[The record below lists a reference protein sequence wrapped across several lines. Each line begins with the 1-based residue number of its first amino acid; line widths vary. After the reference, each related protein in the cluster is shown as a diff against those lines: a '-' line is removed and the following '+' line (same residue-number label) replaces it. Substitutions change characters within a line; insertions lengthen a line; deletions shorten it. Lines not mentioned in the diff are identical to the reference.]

1 MEKERLPEKREREEV
16 IYYQEDEIDLYELWL
31 TLKKRWKVV
40 LSTTALFVLASV
52 VYILVAKP
60 VYEIKTY
67 IQTMYLGG
75 DIGVKPEKV
84 KVELEIRYVLQSNEE
99 ENEFLSKYNAYLD
112 KVELVEGKREQT
124 SDTIKLTIISEN
136 NKNGISYSNHIL
148 KQINEEY
155 APFLKNFINSKE
167 KEILDTKSKIK
178 NLKSDIEQLKL
189 RKNFILKQEIPNLKE
204 KIRFNRERVKKIDEL
219 ILNYRKAVLNYQKTI
234 KNLSFSLKN
243 SNLSESS
250 SLLLISQISQY
261 ENLIS
266 SLEKRIKELEVEKD
280 RIIRET
286 IPSIEKK
293 LTELSTLK
301 IEEINKSIT
310 EKENQIQVL
319 KKDIENLTTLI
330 SPPLTKNF
338 EMLRVVTKD
347 SPAKPKKSLIL
358 AVATVSGLFLGVFL
372 AFFLEWIENARKRH
386 TQTY

>member
-1 MEKERLPEKREREEV
+1 MEKERLPEKREKEEV

-60 VYEIKTY
+60 VYEVKAY
-67 IQTMYLGG
+67 IQTAYLGG
-75 DIGVKPEKV
+75 EIGIKPEKV
-84 KVELEIRYVLQSNEE
+84 KAEIEAKYIPQTSEE
-99 ENEFLSKYNAYLD
+99 KDKYMSTYNAYLD
-112 KVELVEGKREQT
+112 KIDVKEIKKEKTDILELTVLSINNKYGKSFADHILTLIQKEYKPKFEYFLESKKRE
-124 SDTIKLTIISEN
+124 IKSKTL
-136 NKNGISYSNHIL
+136 
-148 KQINEEY
+148 QINK
-155 APFLKNFINSKE
+155 LQNQISQLNLQKNFISKE
-167 KEILDTKSKIK
+167 
-178 NLKSDIEQLKL
+178 
-189 RKNFILKQEIPNLKE
+189 EIPSLKE
-204 KIRFNRERVKKIDEL
+204 KINFHKERIKKIDEL
-219 ILNYRKAVLNYQKTI
+219 ISSYRKSILNYEKTI
-234 KNLSFSLKN
+234 KNLSSSLKN
-243 SNLSESS
+243 PNISDSS
-250 SLLLISQISQY
+250 SLLIISQISQY

-301 IEEINKSIT
+301 IEQINKSIT

-319 KKDIENLTTLI
+319 KKDIENLNILI

-338 EMLRVVTKD
+338 EMLRVTTKD

-372 AFFLEWIENARKRH
+372 AFFLEWIESARKRH

>member
-1 MEKERLPEKREREEV
+1 MEKERLPEKREKEEV

-60 VYEIKTY
+60 VYEVKAY
-67 IQTMYLGG
+67 IQTAYLGG
-75 DIGVKPEKV
+75 EIGIKPEKV
-84 KVELEIRYVLQSNEE
+84 KAEIEAKYIPQTSEE
-99 ENEFLSKYNAYLD
+99 KDKYMSTYNAYLD
-112 KVELVEGKREQT
+112 KIDVKEIKKEKTDILELTVLSINNKYGKSFADHILTLIQKEYKPKFEYFLESKKRE
-124 SDTIKLTIISEN
+124 IKSKTL
-136 NKNGISYSNHIL
+136 
-148 KQINEEY
+148 QINK
-155 APFLKNFINSKE
+155 LQNQISQLNLQKNFISKE
-167 KEILDTKSKIK
+167 
-178 NLKSDIEQLKL
+178 
-189 RKNFILKQEIPNLKE
+189 EIPSLKE
-204 KIRFNRERVKKIDEL
+204 KINFHKERIKKIDEL
-219 ILNYRKAVLNYQKTI
+219 ISSYRKSILNYEKTI
-234 KNLSFSLKN
+234 KNLSSSLKN
-243 SNLSESS
+243 PNISDSS
-250 SLLLISQISQY
+250 SLLIISQISQY

-301 IEEINKSIT
+301 IEQINKSIT

-319 KKDIENLTTLI
+319 KKDIENLNILI

-338 EMLRVVTKD
+338 EMLRVTTKD

-386 TQTY
+386 TQNY